1 MIARG
6 IVLIVAIIICTTVG
20 RATVVDL
27 TGSNDSGTINGAQ
40 FVFTTPQPTGTGVI
54 QPFSF
59 SSKRVT
65 RRGVR
70 KVCLLLPW
78 KSLFRGE

>member
-27 TGSNDSGTINGAQ
+27 TGSNDSGTINNAQ
-40 FVFTTPQPTGTGVI
+40 FVFHDPAAYRDWRYSTVLAAGEFPGRTG
-54 QPFSF
+54 
-59 SSKRVT
+59 
-65 RRGVR
+65 
-70 KVCLLLPW
+70 L
-78 KSLFRGE
+78 